1 VALGEPLWS
10 VPRAPEIRPEQS
22 REPDFFE
29 AKCHKEAYGT
39 VFNSA
44 TVQLPSRREY
54 FSALPLGGSC
64 GRTQSHRQL
73 VDVTDA

>member
-1 VALGEPLWS
+1 V
-10 VPRAPEIRPEQS
+10 VRAPRPRNPAESRPTGEQS